1 MNRAHVHLSAV
12 LLLGAFLACVASGTS
27 AARRPRAV
35 CSQTLTSG
43 SIERFVNSLAP
54 GQKGC
59 LKGAFTQDVEI
70 RRRRVTLRSAPGTRA
85 YVCGE
90 IVVDDSA
97 DDVTLRGLRIDG
109 SCSSANTIYLR
120 GERTRI
126 EYNNITN
133 RHKGQS
139 CILVGQEPAG
149 WQADNVTI
157 RHNSIHGCGVDA
169 TRDQGIYLLRT
180 TGTVIADN
188 VIYDI
193 SAFAMQFWGD
203 VRNSTFAHNV
213 TDGGPATHRGGLIV
227 GADERP
233 LPRGN
238 LVADNIISYTAGV
251 AVEGWGGSGNVV
263 RGNCLWKNE
272 DGSFRGSGFSQTNN
286 IVVRRSPFVN
296 RNAHDYRLRRG
307 SRCAGKGPRPK

>member
-1 MNRAHVHLSAV
+1 MNRAYAQLSAV
-12 LLLGAFLACVASGTS
+12 LLVAASLVFVASGPS
-27 AARRPRAV
+27 AGRRPPTA
-35 CSQTLTSG
+35 CSRTLTSG
-43 SIERFVNSLAP
+43 SIERFVNNLAP

-59 LKGAFTQDVEI
+59 LKGAFREDVEI
-70 RRRRVTLRSAPGTRA
+70 RQRGVTLRSAPGTRA
-85 YVCGE
+85 YVCGQ
-90 IVVDDSA
+90 IFVDDSA

-109 SCSSANTIYLR
+109 SCSSANTMYLR

-139 CILVGQEPAG
+139 CILVGQDPAG
-149 WQADNVTI
+149 WQADNVKI
-157 RHNSIHGCGVDA
+157 RHNRIHGCGMDA

-180 TGTVIADN
+180 TGTVIEDN
-188 VIYDI
+188 VIFDI

-227 GADERP
+227 GADEGP

-263 RGNCLWKNE
+263 RGNCFWQNE
-272 DGSFRGSGFSQTNN
+272 DGSFRGSGFSPTNN
-286 IVVRRSPFVN
+286 IVVRSPPFVN

-307 SRCAGKGPRPK
+307 SRCAGKGPRA